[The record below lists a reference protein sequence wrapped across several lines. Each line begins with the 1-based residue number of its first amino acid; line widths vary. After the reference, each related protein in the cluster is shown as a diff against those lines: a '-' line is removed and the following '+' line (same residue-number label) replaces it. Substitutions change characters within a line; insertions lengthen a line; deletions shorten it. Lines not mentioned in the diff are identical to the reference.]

1 MHEVVDDLA
10 THEDRPLVEAEEV
23 ETSPLARLDTDPELP
38 TSVPERWQQPGAVLC
53 LPGSGKLDEAA
64 AVILAQIMKRRG
76 IGATAETAD
85 ALSMSRF
92 FSLDLSPAAAF
103 CICYVGKPSDAM
115 IQYTVRRL
123 SKKSKGGRIIIA
135 LLGSESDAVTP
146 GTRDITTVVGDF
158 SSVADLIDETAIKTA
173 RAMEAHAEA
182 GKIPVDAAHA

>member
-1 MHEVVDDLA
+1 M
-10 THEDRPLVEAEEV
+10 
-23 ETSPLARLDTDPELP
+23 
-38 TSVPERWQQPGAVLC
+38 PERWQQPGAVLC

-64 AVILAQIMKRRG
+64 AVILAQIMNRRG
-76 IGATAETAD
+76 IGAAAETAD

-92 FSLDLSPAAAF
+92 FSLDLSAAAAF

-146 GTRDITTVVGDF
+146 GTRDITTVVGNF
-158 SSVADLIDETAIKTA
+158 SDVADLMTETAIKTCPRRGSLSRGRQGRRRLKA
-173 RAMEAHAEA
+173 TR
-182 GKIPVDAAHA
+182 

>member
-1 MHEVVDDLA
+1 DLES
-10 THEDRPLVEAEEV
+10 HEDRAVVEVEEV
-23 ETSPLARLDTDPELP
+23 VTSPLARLDTDLELP
-38 TSVPERWQQPGAVLC
+38 ASVPERWQRPGAVLC

-76 IGATAETAD
+76 IGAVAEAAD

-92 FSLDLSPAAAF
+92 FSLDLSPATAF

-158 SSVADLIDETAIKTA
+158 TAVADLIAEIAFKAA
-173 RAMEAHAEA
+173 RAAEVVPDA
-182 GKIPVDAAHA
+182 GKVEID